1 MHATSVPGVCC
12 YGAPAGIRT
21 RIESL
26 GGSSPIQL
34 DDKRVKMEAPAW
46 FEHATSRVEAGCS
59 VHLSYGAAGL
69 AEQVLAPQ
77 LAALTQQLVPG
88 MYTELLR
95 LSGERHA
102 RLGRRPV
109 ARRIGSGIKQLWGAG
124 RYLAL
129 RS

>member
-1 MHATSVPGVCC
+1 MQSQKAEPRYAQGPCPGFVS

-59 VHLSYGAAGL
+59 V
-69 AEQVLAPQ
+69 
-77 LAALTQQLVPG
+77 
-88 MYTELLR
+88 R
-95 LSGERHA
+95 
-102 RLGRRPV
+102 
-109 ARRIGSGIKQLWGAG
+109 
-124 RYLAL
+124 
-129 RS
+129 